1 MKIKK
6 SISIL
11 FLFMFIVLLSG
22 CLFKDNKPNIYTR
35 DEIHGET
42 NLTSLVI
49 NLNEEEK
56 VGIVTFDD
64 YKSSSSKIK
73 YDHSTK
79 VLDRVVIDEIGI
91 KNKYENKYYFY
102 KIELNEKDN
111 KELVSRVSSFI
122 EKMVEGKQIEE
133 ARILG
138 GVTVTGIG
146 IVVTHTL
153 YNGKISAEYMNAC
166 AICENG
172 RRVYTGDSSYKII
185 ES

>member
-1 MKIKK
+1 MNLKK
-6 SISIL
+6 SITLI

-22 CLFKDNKPNIYTR
+22 CLFKDSKPNIYTR
-35 DEIHGET
+35 NEIKGAT
-42 NLTSLVI
+42 NLTSLVVK
-49 NLNEEEK
+49 LDSEK
-56 VGIVTFDD
+56 KEVKVTFDG
-64 YKSSSSKIK
+64 YESSSSKVK
-73 YDHSTK
+73 YDHSAK
-79 VLDRVVIDEIGI
+79 VLDREVKDELGI
-91 KNKYENKYYFY
+91 KNKYEDKYYFY

-153 YNGKISAEYMNAC
+153 YNGKFSAEYMNAC

-172 RRVYTGDSSYKII
+172 RRVYTGDFSYKII